1 MQLKFISV
9 KDFTRSWQ
17 NDFLGQK
24 GLLLPASSRIKLGE
38 KVSLNIAVA
47 GETWGRIEATAVW
60 ANRDVRK
67 DPDLPAG
74 IFLRSMSSDKDFDRR
89 INALG

>member
-1 MQLKFISV
+1 MQIKFTNL

-47 GETWGRIEATAVW
+47 GEAWGSIEATAVW
-60 ANRDVRK
+60 ANREVRK
-67 DPDLPAG
+67 DPDLPSG
-74 IFLRSMSSDKDFDRR
+74 IFLRNMSSDREFDRR

>member
-1 MQLKFISV
+1 QEALYLDALFKF
-9 KDFTRSWQ
+9 R
-17 NDFLGQK
+17 K
-24 GLLLPASSRIKLGE
+24 GNHASSRIKLGE

-60 ANRDVRK
+60 ANREVRK